1 MKKLSVI
8 LISLVMLVVAVFPA
22 TAAQVPAETTTQ
34 AYTTAPTE
42 SYDWSIYEG
51 AEGNVPF
58 FDIHM
63 SGTTAN
69 MSVIDLRYVL
79 VYVPADHT
87 IKLFYYELVG
97 NKKVIKDSSPEEN
110 KGFNAKNTFLLNEG
124 VSYKDCTVNAE
135 TKKLSIS
142 YGSEAP
148 TVFISISDN
157 DACFLTCKEISATP
171 FEETT
176 SAPVVEQ
183 TTSAPVVEQ
192 TTSAPVVEQNKNNSF
207 SDWLMESIVPI
218 LIVLAVLVVLL
229 LAACIVLIILLINA
243 KNSTVAASVK
253 TVPERKTAAA
263 TKTNQPQNKK
273 SGAAD
278 KSANKKGKNV
288 PNAAEAKKT
297 AVIEAP
303 EAVSVVKEV
312 EAPAPEVIVPVKTFI
327 ETAKESLAVAYQSGS
342 LPSISHKF
350 AQIESYMTKLSGK
363 PIIKEYDGSQS
374 YFIFFSDPE
383 TGKMYLLPNPN
394 YYNEKKCSFLLTK
407 PGISDFIGVTG
418 AENNGII
425 IGTVPSEII
434 KEGQDTYVV
443 VKKGLIAWQ

>member
-1 MKKLSVI
+1 MKKISVI
-8 LISLVMLVVAVFPA
+8 LISLVMLVVAAFPA

-42 SYDWSIYEG
+42 YTFDLSAYEG
-51 AEGNVPF
+51 TTDNVTL
-58 FDIHM
+58 FDIDM
-63 SGTTAN
+63 SDTINYYNYSVVYSPSEHTMKLYKRGTTELAGLGGFISTAAIQVAYAGRCTFVAQEKKFSFYCD
-69 MSVIDLRYVL
+69 SVKSD
-79 VYVPADHT
+79 
-87 IKLFYYELVG
+87 
-97 NKKVIKDSSPEEN
+97 
-110 KGFNAKNTFLLNEG
+110 
-124 VSYKDCTVNAE
+124 
-135 TKKLSIS
+135 
-142 YGSEAP
+142 
-148 TVFISISDN
+148 FISISDVDN
-157 DACFLTCKEISATP
+157 YRLTYGNFYVTP
-171 FEETT
+171 VQPTEETT
-176 SAPVVEQ
+176 SAAPIVEQ
-183 TTSAPVVEQ
+183 TTAPAVEQ
-192 TTSAPVVEQNKNNSF
+192 TTAPVDGQNKDNSF
-207 SDWLMESIVPI
+207 ADKLIENSLTII
-218 LIVLAVLVVLL
+218 IVLAVLVVLL
-229 LAACIVLIILLINA
+229 LAACIVLVLLLLNA
-243 KNSTVAASVK
+243 KNSNVTASNENAA
-253 TVPERKTAAA
+253 ERKTSVAA
-263 TKTNQPQNKK
+263 KTNQAKDKKSGTTNKVANTKVKNAPKISENKK
-273 SGAAD
+273 S
-278 KSANKKGKNV
+278 
-288 PNAAEAKKT
+288 
-297 AVIEAP
+297 AVIDEP

-312 EAPAPEVIVPVKTFI
+312 EAPAPEVIVPVKTFV